1 MVLNP
6 GKCHDMLLG
15 NGEQPDNIN
24 LSGTETTSSNN
35 NKSVSLRIDK
45 KESFDAHTQFLRKE
59 ERTKNFSRTSKY
71 LPFDQKSLLRPV
83 RTGRLG
89 SGGCIPPKT
98 LLKFAYYKLKM
109 ILKR

>member
-35 NKSVSLRIDK
+35 NKSVSLRTDK
-45 KESFDAHTQFLRKE
+45 KESFDAHTQFLHKE
-59 ERTKNFSRTSKY
+59 ERTKIFSRTSKY

-83 RTGRLG
+83 RTGSWG
-89 SGGCIPPKT
+89 QGAASPQKN
-98 LLKFAYYKLKM
+98 FA
-109 ILKR
+109 